1 MDVAFTHFA
10 WHVLIAMAT
19 ILVVDD
25 CPDAREIFALMV
37 QQTGH
42 AVDVADC
49 GKRALDY
56 LSRHRP
62 QLVFLDLHMPEV
74 DGIEVLRAMRGDERL
89 QDVPVVVISGA
100 SRAEIEKARREGATE
115 CYAKGQTTLK
125 DILATVGRYAGHGG
139 DGGAAGGN
147 GRLHHDA

>member
-1 MDVAFTHFA
+1 MGR
-10 WHVLIAMAT
+10 

-42 AVDVADC
+42 AVDVAEC

-56 LSRHRP
+56 LARYQP

-74 DGIEVLRAMRGDERL
+74 DGIQVLRAMRGDERL
-89 QDVPVVVISGA
+89 QHVPVVVISGA
-100 SRAEIEKARREGATE
+100 SRSEIEKARREGATE
-115 CYAKGQTTLK
+115 CYSKGQTTLN
-125 DILATVGRYAGHGG
+125 DILMTVGRYAGAVT
-139 DGGAAGGN
+139 DGGQGSSAAGGGN
-147 GRLHHDA
+147 GRANQDA